1 MRPFALSY
9 LLILL
14 VSVLAIAT
22 LVIVGAQH
30 YPALAAALPAAHAAA
45 LSGTTP
51 LARLLLQIV
60 VILVAA
66 RSLGLLFR
74 RIAQPAV
81 IGEIIAGLLLGPSLL
96 GWLWPAASAQLFAPA
111 SLAPLGLLSQIGVLV
126 FMFLVGLDLD
136 LGAIRHKA
144 RDAIIVSHT
153 SIFVPFVLGVGL
165 VLIAYPQLVVP
176 GVSFQALAL
185 FMGIAMS
192 VTAFPVLARILE
204 GRGLMHTVIG
214 RSAIACAAI
223 DDVTAWC
230 LLALVVALVNA
241 GSLGGV
247 GLTIVL
253 TATFVAVI
261 LLVVKPLLARWA
273 ARRQSRG
280 ADALDISVVLVVLL
294 LAATVTEVIG
304 IHALFG
310 AFLAGIAMPASGA
323 FRSAV
328 RKRLHAFATIVLLP
342 LFFALSGL
350 RTQLGLIDGADDWL
364 LCGAI
369 IAIAIPGKLGGSY
382 FAARLTGAGR
392 EEAFTIGALM
402 NTRGLMEL
410 IVLNLGYDLG
420 ILSPR
425 VFTMMVIM
433 ALVTTLMTGPLLT
446 LVQRRGHALARTA

>member
-1 MRPFALSY
+1 SY
-9 LLILL
+9 LLVLA
-14 VSVLAIAT
+14 VSVLAITA
-22 LVIVGAQH
+22 LVIAGAQH
-30 YPALAAALPAAHAAA
+30 YPPLTAVAAAGHAAPA

-66 RSLGLLFR
+66 RALGAAFR
-74 RIAQPAV
+74 RLGQPAV
-81 IGEIIAGLLLGPSLL
+81 IGEIVAGLMLGPSLL
-96 GWLWPAASAQLFAPA
+96 GWLWPSASGLLFPAA
-111 SLAPLGLLSQIGVLV
+111 SLAPLGLLSQLGVLV

-136 LGAIRHKA
+136 LGAMRDKA
-144 RDAIIVSHT
+144 RSAIIVSHT
-153 SIFVPFVLGVGL
+153 SIFVPFALGVGL
-165 VLIAYPQLVVP
+165 VLAAYPQLAVP
-176 GVSFQALAL
+176 GVPFQALAL

-204 GRGLMHTVIG
+204 ERGLMQTAVG

-223 DDVTAWC
+223 DDVSAWC

-247 GLTIVL
+247 ALTAVL
-253 TATFVAVI
+253 TAAFA
-261 LLVVKPLLARWA
+261 LLMLLAVKPLLARWA
-273 ARRQSRG
+273 SHRQSRG

-310 AFLAGIAMPASGA
+310 AFLAGIAMPTAGA
-323 FRSAV
+323 FRAAV
-328 RKRLHAFATIVLLP
+328 RERLHAFATIVLLP

-350 RTQLGLIDGADDWL
+350 RTQLGLIDGAADWA

-369 IAIAIPGKLGGSY
+369 IAIAVAGKLGGSY
-382 FAARLTGAGR
+382 VAARLTGASR

-446 LVQRRGHALARTA
+446 LVQRRRRVGAAKPA

>member
-1 MRPFALSY
+1 MRRFALPY

-14 VSVLAIAT
+14 LSFAVIAT
-22 LVIVGAQH
+22 LVALGARH
-30 YPALAAALPAAHAAA
+30 YPALAAAVPTTAPV

-66 RSLGLLFR
+66 RGLGRLFR
-74 RIAQPAV
+74 RLGQPPV
-81 IGEIIAGLLLGPSLL
+81 IGEIVAGLALGPSLL
-96 GWLWPAASAQLFAPA
+96 GGLWPAASAQLFAPA
-111 SLAPLGLLSQIGVLV
+111 SLGPLGLLSQLGVLV

-136 LGAIRHKA
+136 PGTIRHKA
-144 RDAIIVSHT
+144 RTAIVVSHT
-153 SIFVPFVLGVGL
+153 SIFVPFALGVGL
-165 VLIAYPQLVVP
+165 VLVAYPQLGAP
-176 GVSFQALAL
+176 GAPFASLAL

-204 GRGLMHTVIG
+204 DRGLLQTVIG
-214 RSAIACAAI
+214 RDAIACAAI
-223 DDVTAWC
+223 DDVSAWC
-230 LLALVVALVNA
+230 LLALVVALAKGDGLA
-241 GSLGGV
+241 GV
-247 GLTIVL
+247 ALTVAL
-253 TATFVAVI
+253 TALFVAAM
-261 LLVVKPLLARWA
+261 LLLVKPLLARWA
-273 ARRQSRG
+273 AQRQSRG
-280 ADALDISVVLVVLL
+280 ADALQISVVLVALL
-294 LAATVTEVIG
+294 LAATITEVIG

-310 AFLAGIAMPASGA
+310 AFVAGLVMPAAGA
-323 FRSAV
+323 FRGHV
-328 RKRLHAFATIVLLP
+328 RERLHAFATIVLLP

-350 RTQLGLIDGADDWL
+350 RTQLGLIDGAGDWA

-369 IAIAIPGKLGGSY
+369 VALAVAGKLGGSY
-382 FAARLTGAGR
+382 VAARLTGAGR

-425 VFTMMVIM
+425 VFSMMVVM

-446 LVQRRGHALARTA
+446 LAQHRAGALARPA